1 MEDADRC
8 LLDDVRHLEEAE
20 LDGYFLAVEELD
32 DHLAQCV
39 QLVRSARLVQLVLMQ
54 QVSLAQLVLPQLV
67 QALLLVRE
75 QVLLQEQGRVVA

>member
-39 QLVRSARLVQLVLMQ
+39 RSARLVQLVLMQ

-75 QVLLQEQGRVVA
+75 QGQVAA